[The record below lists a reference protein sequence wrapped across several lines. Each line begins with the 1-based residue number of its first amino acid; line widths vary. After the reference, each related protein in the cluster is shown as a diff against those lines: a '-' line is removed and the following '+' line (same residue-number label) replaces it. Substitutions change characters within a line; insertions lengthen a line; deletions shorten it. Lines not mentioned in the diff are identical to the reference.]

1 MAKVVGSSP
10 TESTIYGSER
20 AYVTENVMIRD
31 QIKKLIEL
39 QKVDSEIHDL
49 KVDLKEKPELIA
61 QLKGEFEKN
70 RALLSGLEEK
80 LKRIQLDRKNL
91 ELELKTKEEGI
102 TKANAKLSEIKTNK
116 EYSAKLSEI
125 ESIKADKSI
134 FEEKILVSYDAA
146 DAVQKE
152 IDREK
157 AVVGEQEKVFLSKR
171 RKVEDEVRL
180 MEDRIKV
187 LGSQRKQALDGI
199 DPNCLGRYERIL
211 QHKDGLA
218 IAPLKGNS
226 CGGCFM
232 NVTQQ
237 QINAIKM
244 HDQLVVCE
252 MCQRILY
259 IEDDL

>member
-1 MAKVVGSSP
+1 M
-10 TESTIYGSER
+10 
-20 AYVTENVMIRD
+20 TENVMIRD

-49 KVDLKEKPELIA
+49 KVDLKEKPEFIA
-61 QLKGEFEKN
+61 RLKAEFEES

-80 LKRIQLDRKNL
+80 LKRIQLDRKGL
-91 ELELKTKEEGI
+91 ELELKTKEEAI
-102 TKANAKLSEIKTNK
+102 VKANAKLSEIKTNK

-134 FEEKILVSYDAA
+134 FEEKILISYDAA

-152 IDREK
+152 IDKEK
-157 AVVGEQEKVFLSKR
+157 IVVGEKEKIFLSKKR
-171 RKVEDEVRL
+171 EVEDEVKV
-180 MEDRIKV
+180 MEDRVKV
-187 LGSQRKQALDGI
+187 LGAQRKQALDGV
-199 DPNCLGRYERIL
+199 DPNCLNRYEKIL

-218 IAPLKGNS
+218 ISSLQGNS

-237 QINAIKM
+237 QINTIKM

-259 IEDDL
+259 LEDDL

>member
-1 MAKVVGSSP
+1 MA
-10 TESTIYGSER
+10 
-20 AYVTENVMIRD
+20 ENVMIRD

-49 KVDLKEKPELIA
+49 KVNLKGKPELIA
-61 QLKGEFEKN
+61 QLKAEFDES

-80 LKRIQLDRKNL
+80 LKRIQLDRKSL

-125 ESIKADKSI
+125 ESIKADKSV
-134 FEEKILVSYDAA
+134 FEEKILISYDAA

-152 IDREK
+152 IDKEK
-157 AVVGEQEKVFLSKR
+157 IVVGEKEKIFLSKKR
-171 RKVEDEVRL
+171 EVEDEVKI

-187 LGSQRKQALDGI
+187 LGAQRKQALDGV
-199 DPNCLGRYERIL
+199 DPNCLNRYEKIL

-218 IAPLKGNS
+218 ISSLQGNS

-259 IEDDL
+259 LEDDL

>member
-1 MAKVVGSSP
+1 M
-10 TESTIYGSER
+10 
-20 AYVTENVMIRD
+20 MRD

-39 QKVDSEIHDL
+39 QKVDSEIYDL
-49 KVDLKEKPELIA
+49 KVKLKEKPEFIA
-61 QLKGEFEKN
+61 QLKSEFEKN
-70 RALLSGLEEK
+70 LALLSGLEGK
-80 LKRIQLDRKNL
+80 LKRIQLDRKSL

-102 TKANAKLSEIKTNK
+102 AKANAKLSEIRTNK

-152 IDREK
+152 IDRERG
-157 AVVGEQEKVFLSKR
+157 VVAEKEKSFLSKNR
-171 RKVEDEVRL
+171 EVEDEVKV

-187 LGSQRKQALDGI
+187 LGAQRRQALDGV
-199 DPNCLGRYERIL
+199 DPNCLGRYEKIL
-211 QHKDGLA
+211 RHKDGLA
-218 IAPLKGNS
+218 IASLLGNS

-237 QINAIKM
+237 QINTIKM

>member
-1 MAKVVGSSP
+1 MA
-10 TESTIYGSER
+10 
-20 AYVTENVMIRD
+20 ENVMIRD

-49 KVDLKEKPELIA
+49 KGDLKEKPEFIA
-61 QLKGEFEKN
+61 QLKAEFEKG

-80 LKRIQLDRKNL
+80 LKRIQLDRKGL

-102 TKANAKLSEIKTNK
+102 TKANAQLSAIKTNK

-125 ESIKADKSI
+125 ESIKADKSV
-134 FEEKILVSYDAA
+134 FEEKILISYDAA
-146 DAVQKE
+146 DVVQKE
-152 IDREK
+152 IDKEK
-157 AVVGEQEKVFLSKR
+157 IIVGEKEIIFLSKKR
-171 RKVEDEVRL
+171 EVEDEVKI

-187 LGSQRKQALDGI
+187 LGSQRKQTLDGI
-199 DPNCLGRYERIL
+199 DPNCLGRYEKIL
-211 QHKDGLA
+211 HHKDGLA

-237 QINAIKM
+237 QINAFKM

>member
-1 MAKVVGSSP
+1 M
-10 TESTIYGSER
+10 
-20 AYVTENVMIRD
+20 TENVMIRD

-49 KVDLKEKPELIA
+49 KVKLKEKPELIA
-61 QLKGEFEKN
+61 QLKDEFEKS

-80 LKRIQLDRKNL
+80 LKRIQLDRKGL

-102 TKANAKLSEIKTNK
+102 AKANAKLFELKTNK

-134 FEEKILVSYDAA
+134 FEEKILISYDAA

-152 IDREK
+152 IDRERG
-157 AVVGEQEKVFLSKR
+157 VVGEKERIFLSKKR
-171 RKVEDEVRL
+171 DVEDELKV
-180 MEDRIKV
+180 MEDRIGV
-187 LGSQRKQALDGI
+187 LGAQKKQALDGV
-199 DPNCLGRYERIL
+199 DPNCLSRYEKIL
-211 QHKDGLA
+211 HHKDGLA
-218 IAPLKGNS
+218 IAPLLGNS

-237 QINAIKM
+237 QINVIKM

-259 IEDDL
+259 LEDDL

>member
-1 MAKVVGSSP
+1 MA
-10 TESTIYGSER
+10 
-20 AYVTENVMIRD
+20 ENVMIRD

-39 QKVDSEIHDL
+39 QKVDSEIHNL
-49 KVDLKEKPELIA
+49 KVDLKEKPEFIA
-61 QLKGEFEKN
+61 QLKAEFEKTL
-70 RALLSGLEEK
+70 ALLSGLEEK
-80 LKRIQLDRKNL
+80 LKRIQLDRKSL

-125 ESIKADKSI
+125 ESIKADKSV
-134 FEEKILVSYDAA
+134 FEEKILISYDAA

-152 IDREK
+152 IDKEK
-157 AVVGEQEKVFLSKR
+157 IVVGEKEKIFLSKKR
-171 RKVEDEVRL
+171 EVEDEVKI
-180 MEDRIKV
+180 MEDRIRV
-187 LGSQRKQALDGI
+187 LGAQRKQALEGV
-199 DPNCLGRYERIL
+199 DPNCLNRYEKIL

-218 IAPLKGNS
+218 ISSLQGNS

-244 HDQLVVCE
+244 RDQLVVCE

-259 IEDDL
+259 LEDDL